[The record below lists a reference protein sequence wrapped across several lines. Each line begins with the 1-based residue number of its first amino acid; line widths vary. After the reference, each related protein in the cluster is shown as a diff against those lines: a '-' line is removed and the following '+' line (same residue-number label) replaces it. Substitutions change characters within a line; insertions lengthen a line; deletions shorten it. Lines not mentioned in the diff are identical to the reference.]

1 MVTVLWKGGS
11 LFLPLLLPPPLSL
24 TLGSF
29 TADKDLDGYCC
40 FWRLVSMG
48 TSTSIHL
55 CPHPMEHSSL
65 SKRPVIQAEQW
76 YRLSDVKRPNS
87 QQSMMGHWLIRKKSV
102 TSDAPGPILPH
113 PSPPLHRACS
123 VQYKLY
129 SEDSLM
135 GPVQYSP
142 FNFGLGFFF
151 CPPWERIEEFKEAS
165 VSHK

>member
-87 QQSMMGHWLIRKKSV
+87 QQSMMGHWLIRKKSEL
-102 TSDAPGPILPH
+102 PLMPQGPSFPIHLLL
-113 PSPPLHRACS
+113 SI
-123 VQYKLY
+123 
-129 SEDSLM
+129 
-135 GPVQYSP
+135 GPVLCNINYILRTPWWAQFSTRLSILVWVS
-142 FNFGLGFFF
+142 FSA
-151 CPPWERIEEFKEAS
+151 PPEKE
-165 VSHK
+165 